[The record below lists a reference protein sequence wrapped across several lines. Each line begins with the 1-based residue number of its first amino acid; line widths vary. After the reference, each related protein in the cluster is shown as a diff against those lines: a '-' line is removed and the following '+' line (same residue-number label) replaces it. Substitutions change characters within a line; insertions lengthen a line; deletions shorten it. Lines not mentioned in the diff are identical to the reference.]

1 MSDKSIHISNPVSGW
16 STSVPVLRYA
26 FGATFL
32 LAVSSLWSYDL
43 SYLTPVLALGYIAP
57 GVKPLTFKQASSF
70 LLILTIVSV
79 ITVLV
84 SGMLLEYPLVF
95 MPVLLLSL
103 LWTYYGLDRSMIIK
117 VFILISILVI
127 PFVSIDAIAIGSYIG
142 VNLIVNALMAI
153 VLTQIVFLFFPWS
166 EADEFYVKSQP
177 PAPARSDKDRFISAL
192 NILIILTPVIIIFYT
207 FQLTSS
213 LLSMIFIGILSISP
227 ALANPKVGLVLI
239 IANIFG
245 GMIAIF
251 AFHLLTIVP
260 SYIFMLLL
268 VLSAGLIIATRVF
281 SDNKFGPVFKS
292 GFSTFL
298 LILGDVTS
306 SDAEAG
312 TEVWIRVFQISTAVI
327 YVVLAFR
334 LLNYFEKNKIS
345 RSR

>member
-1 MSDKSIHISNPVSGW
+1 MSDKSVHIDKYVSRW
-16 STSVPVLRYA
+16 AASYPVLRYA

-32 LAVSSLWSYDL
+32 LAVSSLWNYDL

-70 LLILTIVSV
+70 LLILLIISV

-84 SGMLLEYPLVF
+84 SGMLIEYPLVF

-103 LWTYYGLDRSMIIK
+103 LWTYYGLDKNMIIK

-142 VNLIVNALMAI
+142 ANLIINAFMAI
-153 VLTQIVFLFFPWS
+153 VLTQFVFIFFPWS
-166 EADEFYVKSQP
+166 EADKMYVKSQP
-177 PAPARSDKDRFISAL
+177 PAPQRTDRERLINAL
-192 NILIILTPVIIIFYT
+192 NILIVLIPVIILFYT

-227 ALANPKVGLVLI
+227 ALANPKVGMVLI

-245 GMIAIF
+245 GLIAIF
-251 AFHLLTIVP
+251 TFHLLTIVP
-260 SYIFMLLL
+260 SYVFMLLL
-268 VLSAGLIIATRVF
+268 VFSAALMIGTRIF

-312 TEVWIRVFQISTAVI
+312 SKVWVRVFQISIAVI
-327 YVVLAFR
+327 YVVIAFR
-334 LLNYFEKNKIS
+334 LLNFFIKNKTIQS
-345 RSR
+345 T